1 MTNKTQIVLC
11 PRGKKIGEYTYC
23 KSTRPGNKLMVHVD
37 GKTIHFGDSN
47 MEHYKD
53 KTGIWK
59 SKDHGDEKRRESYRK
74 RAGGIR
80 NKKGDLVVN
89 DPKSANYH
97 AYHILW

>member
-1 MTNKTQIVLC
+1 
-11 PRGKKIGEYTYC
+11 
-23 KSTRPGNKLMVHVD
+23 MVHVD

-59 SKDHGDEKRRESYRK
+59 SKDHGDEKRRERYID

-80 NKKGDLVVN
+80 NKNGDLTVN
-89 DPKSANYH
+89 DPKSPNYH
-97 AYHILW
+97 AYRILW